1 LVRWRPSKGFSV
13 ADVVSSPTLEMV
25 RARYARKFS
34 AAGRATSGSEL
45 VAIVVDEMLK
55 LDPSP
60 GLVATYKHCRL
71 G

>member
-1 LVRWRPSKGFSV
+1 
-13 ADVVSSPTLEMV
+13 
-25 RARYARKFS
+25 
-34 AAGRATSGSEL
+34 
-45 VAIVVDEMLK
+45 VVDEMLK

>member
-1 LVRWRPSKGFSV
+1 
-13 ADVVSSPTLEMV
+13 MV

-34 AAGRATSGSEL
+34 AARRATSGSEL